1 MMGEEEE
8 EDADERDDVD
18 DEEGDER
25 VDEDYGDDEEDDD
38 VGLHATWWA
47 DYHNNKAAKIWNCIL
62 VEYIS

>member
-1 MMGEEEE
+1 MEEEE
-8 EDADERDDVD
+8 GEDADERDDVD
-18 DEEGDER
+18 D
-25 VDEDYGDDEEDDD
+25 GDDEEEDDD